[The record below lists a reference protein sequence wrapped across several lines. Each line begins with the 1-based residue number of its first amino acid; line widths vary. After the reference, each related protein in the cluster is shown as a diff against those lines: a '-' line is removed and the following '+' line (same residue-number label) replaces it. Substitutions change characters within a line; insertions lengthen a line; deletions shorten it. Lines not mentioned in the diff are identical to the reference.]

1 MMTSCL
7 CPGSQIRETQEDKEE
22 EEGGDDLL
30 QL

>member
-22 EEGGDDLL
+22 VGGDDLL

>member
-22 EEGGDDLL
+22 EGGDDLL